1 MYETLA
7 TSLGPNGLTIMVG
20 GLVFLAAYGFL
31 WALTAAAPAAV
42 GVDRIRVETKEGG
55 KKIKGVDKRK
65 EIQEQLRRQ
74 EEIRKKNAGAP
85 MSVQMER
92 AGMSGTPMS
101 LTIKCTVFGLMAA
114 MALTFAAGF
123 DKAVYTFGLLPPL
136 CALVLPRK
144 VVSFRIKRLQ
154 KKFIAEF
161 PNAIDVLVRG
171 VRTGLPVN
179 EGMRVIAREIPEPVA
194 TEFRIIT
201 ESTAVGVT
209 LDDAL
214 ARFFNRM
221 PLSEVNFF
229 NIVLTIQKQ
238 TGGNLS
244 EALGNLSNTL
254 RERKKLRNKIK
265 ALSSEAK
272 ASAMIIGSLPF
283 LLATVLY
290 AIAPDYVG
298 LLFSTTIGNYFVAGG
313 LFWMGCGCFMMKTMI
328 DIDI

>member
-1 MYETLA
+1 MYPTLIETF
-7 TSLGPNGLTIMVG
+7 GPSGLIWLMGVLTFVSVYS
-20 GLVFLAAYGFL
+20 GLYVITAPKPLPSGAARIKGDSKIDGKKGK
-31 WALTAAAPAAV
+31 
-42 GVDRIRVETKEGG
+42 GVDR
-55 KKIKGVDKRK
+55 RK
-65 EIQEQLRRQ
+65 EIQEQLRKQ
-74 EEIRKKNAGAP
+74 EEQRKKDAGVP
-85 MSVQMER
+85 LSVLMER
-92 AGMSGTPMS
+92 AKIPGSVPA
-101 LTIKCTVFGLMAA
+101 LYIRFAIIGLVMAA
-114 MALTFAAGF
+114 AASFAGLKPLYAF
-123 DKAVYTFGLLPPL
+123 AIIPPIFAVFLPKKY
-136 CALVLPRK
+136 VK
-144 VVSFRIKRLQ
+144 FKIGRIQ

-171 VRTGLPVN
+171 VRTGLPIN

-194 TEFRIIT
+194 TEFRIVT

-209 LDDAL
+209 LEDAL
-214 ARFFNRM
+214 LRFYNRM

-238 TGGNLS
+238 TGGNLA

-283 LLATVLY
+283 LLSLVLF
-290 AIAPDYVG
+290 AVAPDYIG
-298 LLFSTTIGNYFVAGG
+298 LLFSETMGHYMIAGG

-328 DIDI
+328 DIEI

>member
-244 EALGNLSNTL
+244 EALGNLSNVL
-254 RERKKLRNKIK
+254 RSRKQMKEKVG
-265 ALSSEAK
+265 ALSMEAK
-272 ASAMIIGSLPF
+272 ASGAIIAALPF
-283 LLATVLY
+283 VVATLITVMDRTFLLPLIERTTGNIMLG
-290 AIAPDYVG
+290 IAAGLMVVG
-298 LLFSTTIGNYFVAGG
+298 TFI
-313 LFWMGCGCFMMKTMI
+313 MKRMCTFEV
-328 DIDI
+328 

>member
-1 MYETLA
+1 MNYAMLEEMF
-7 TSLGPNGLTIMVG
+7 GPS
-20 GLVFLAAYGFL
+20 GLVWLTG
-31 WALTAAAPAAV
+31 ALTFFSVYAGLYVVTAPKVGPSGAA
-42 GVDRIRVETKEGG
+42 RIKTDSKGDG

-74 EEIRKKNAGAP
+74 EEQRKKAAGVP
-85 MSVQMER
+85 LSVLMER
-92 AGMSGTPMS
+92 AGIEGTV
-101 LTIKCTVFGLMAA
+101 T
-114 MALTFAAGF
+114 ALYLKFVIIGVVLAAGISF
-123 DKAVYTFGLLPPL
+123 AGLQPLYAFGIIPPIFAVFLPKKF
-136 CALVLPRK
+136 VNWK
-144 VVSFRIKRLQ
+144 IGRLQ

-194 TEFRIIT
+194 TEFRLIT

-214 ARFFNRM
+214 QRFFNRM

-272 ASAMIIGSLPF
+272 ASAAIIGSLPF
-283 LLATVLY
+283 LLACVLFV
-290 AIAPDYVG
+290 IAPDYIG
-298 LLFSTTIGNYFVAGG
+298 LLFSMTLGHYMIAGG

-328 DIDI
+328 DIEI